1 MNVLDRFWKK
11 SELVQKTI
19 EIESSLYDKVEYLA
33 DNVYDASASKI
44 VNACI
49 DELIEKENI
58 VIYPK
63 EDNELFT
70 KHSLILRQNSLD
82 NLNKLKEKYGIS
94 IYKLIHISLKIVL
107 DDIKM

>member
-94 IYKLIHISLKIVL
+94 IYKLIHISLKNVL
-107 DDIKM
+107 DYIKM